1 MLGSPHSLHSAS
13 FCAWSIQQS
22 TRRRALQ
29 TQPRCFGGCICT
41 KDRAQMCVHACM
53 HARSRAGTLG
63 APHTCVCTV
72 LAMCMAGHV
81 CELAARCGACAPRG
95 LGVFCS
101 THAFICSCG
110 FDSEKGRAFDACVH
124 AGACW
129 ALQVFHARCISVC
142 ARAAC
147 VCVRTCM
154 CARVRT
160 VRSVSQLE
168 SLPPRPCYR

>member
-1 MLGSPHSLHSAS
+1 
-13 FCAWSIQQS
+13 
-22 TRRRALQ
+22 
-29 TQPRCFGGCICT
+29 
-41 KDRAQMCVHACM
+41 MCVHACM

-142 ARAAC
+142 VRARRVCVCAHAC
-147 VCVRTCM
+147 VHV
-154 CARVRT
+154 CAR
-160 VRSVSQLE
+160 
-168 SLPPRPCYR
+168 